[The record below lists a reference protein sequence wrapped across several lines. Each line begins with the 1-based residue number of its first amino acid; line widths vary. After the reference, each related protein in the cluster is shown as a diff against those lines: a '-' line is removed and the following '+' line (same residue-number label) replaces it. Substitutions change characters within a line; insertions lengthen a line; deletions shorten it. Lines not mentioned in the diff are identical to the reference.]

1 MVSVEKEGMKLYDQL
16 EKIQGAESQR
26 LSTLMEDFG
35 KHGSCI
41 SVQSLSTLTLGTYIK
56 VFDL

>member
-26 LSTLMEDFG
+26 LSSLMEDFG

-41 SVQSLSTLTLGTYIK
+41 SVQSLST
-56 VFDL
+56 

>member
-1 MVSVEKEGMKLYDQL
+1 MVSLEKEGMKLYDQL
-16 EKIQGAESQR
+16 ENIQGAESQR
-26 LSTLMEDFG
+26 LSTLMEDFC

-41 SVQSLSTLTLGTYIK
+41 SVQSLRTLTLGTYIK